1 VVSVGLF
8 GGMSMIRG
16 PVLPLQRDGL
26 WRLIRQRSGLFER
39 GFRVIAEQIELGTAG
54 LPPVDGLL
62 RDAGGSPVLV
72 FATDDRDTSL
82 TARVLAAHAFWLRNA
97 DGMARALPEADLR
110 DGAECRLLVIGVAL
124 RSETIASLQ
133 RLQIAGLEVLEVDT
147 FRMGGQERVV
157 VRAHGDAAKKPAGRD
172 LDESVCAAGRS
183 VFESFEHFARRLD
196 AKIRIEGDRFSRR
209 ASFEGR
215 LLGDLWFAEGAVHA
229 LVSGGAQRRIDTDA
243 DLRTVCDLI
252 ARRYLQVHGP
262 ATETVADA
270 PAADEVAEERLDTDM
285 SPTAF
290 PANGL
295 EAVRACLSTSRLT
308 REERE
313 ALLDPAYGRDQE
325 ERTPGS

>member
-1 VVSVGLF
+1 
-8 GGMSMIRG
+8 
-16 PVLPLQRDGL
+16 
-26 WRLIRQRSGLFER
+26 
-39 GFRVIAEQIELGTAG
+39 
-54 LPPVDGLL
+54 
-62 RDAGGSPVLV
+62 
-72 FATDDRDTSL
+72 
-82 TARVLAAHAFWLRNA
+82 VLAAHAFWLRNA
-97 DGMARALPEADLR
+97 EGMARALPEADLR

-262 ATETVADA
+262 ATETVAEA
-270 PAADEVAEERLDTDM
+270 PAAEAVAEESLDTDM

-313 ALLDPAYGRDQE
+313 ALLDPAYGREQE
-325 ERTPGS
+325 ERTSGS

>member
-1 VVSVGLF
+1 
-8 GGMSMIRG
+8 MIRG

-97 DGMARALPEADLR
+97 EGMARALPEADLR

-270 PAADEVAEERLDTDM
+270 PAADAVAEERLDTDM

>member
-1 VVSVGLF
+1 
-8 GGMSMIRG
+8 MIRG

-26 WRLIRQRSGLFER
+26 WRLIRQRSSLFER
-39 GFRVIAEQIELGTAG
+39 GFRVIAEQLELGTAG

-72 FATDDRDTSL
+72 FATDDRDNSL
-82 TARVLAAHAFWLRNA
+82 AARVLAAHAFWLRNA
-97 DGMARALPEADLR
+97 EGMARALPEADLR
-110 DGAECRLLVIGVAL
+110 DGADCRLLVIGVAL
-124 RSETIASLQ
+124 RSEMIATLQ

-157 VRAHGDAAKKPAGRD
+157 VRAHGDAAKKPAGMD

-183 VFESFEHFARRLD
+183 VFASFEQFAHRLD

-215 LLGDLWFAEGAVHA
+215 LLGDLWFEAGAVHS
-229 LVSGGAQRRIDTDA
+229 LVSGGAQRRIDTET
-243 DLRTVCDLI
+243 DLRTVCDLF

-262 ATETVADA
+262 AMEIVSEAHASAVAAEDTLDA
-270 PAADEVAEERLDTDM
+270 DP

-325 ERTPGS
+325 ERTSAS

>member
-1 VVSVGLF
+1 
-8 GGMSMIRG
+8 MIRG

-97 DGMARALPEADLR
+97 EGMARALPEADLR